1 MRLGDRVVL
10 EFGRCHAVV
19 VGAELWKTLV
29 AGTRFCVHSLSRV
42 CELQWYVEPIGDRG
56 APDLDSPR
64 KYEGPWASNVITEIE
79 V

>member
-1 MRLGDRVVL
+1 VRLDDRGDL

-42 CELQWYVEPIGDRG
+42 CELQWYVEPIDHRG
-56 APDLDSPR
+56 APDLNSPR
-64 KYEGPWASNVITEIE
+64 KSEGP
-79 V
+79 